1 MSDLSFAE
9 SFAGTFA
16 EGVHGAYSWKEYWE
30 ALVDDHCRFY
40 IPFSAYLWCSAILLA
55 ASSVTLAI
63 IHPSLVPGNTLPLW
77 VLVVMGTYQLVQWIM
92 FLNAFYRVVKSV
104 LRRNVFL
111 GKVWQMYLVQVI
123 TFAHFYL
130 FLFLTS
136 HTNKDEEDI
145 TLVSDQA
152 FAFNADLNESEYGGG
167 SSISGRTI
175 KLVRLDTIKLPVF
188 SPISCFCKHFHTQK
202 SSTCIMFCCFSQIST
217 FFYFSCVIQ
226 SSVGY
231 GDIVPNAFYSQIAVA
246 IQMLLGMIYSV
257 VIISQVLFQAETFCF
272 D

>member
-1 MSDLSFAE
+1 MPSVMYKNKLTDGHREPLLEAREPPDRRSGRQRSSERDSSSVASGGRSVDERHAQTYAPRLSISMSDLSFSE

-16 EGVHGAYSWKEYWE
+16 EGAHGAYSWKEYWE

-145 TLVSDQA
+145 TLLNDQA
-152 FAFNADLNESEYGGG
+152 FAFNADLNESEYGAG

-175 KLVRLDTIKLPVF
+175 KLV
-188 SPISCFCKHFHTQK
+188 
-202 SSTCIMFCCFSQIST
+202 SQ
-217 FFYFSCVIQ
+217 
-226 SSVGY
+226 
-231 GDIVPNAFYSQIAVA
+231 NANQF
-246 IQMLLGMIYSV
+246 
-257 VIISQVLFQAETFCF
+257 
-272 D
+272 